1 MEKTIVPYGSLREK
15 QKAEAVE
22 LFLVGFG
29 RFMSFSRDEA
39 LKRKLFLEIL
49 DPDWFFCCLEGE
61 KVLGL
66 MGLGTREKR
75 PICFRPEL
83 CRELFGALKGA
94 LISKQMNAVFQS
106 RAVSGNATC
115 IWTPWSRTR
124 MPETRASEPPC
135 WKRPVPWGTSTQS
148 TRRFSQRMRTPYDFM
163 REAALPQ

>member
-83 CRELFGALKGA
+83 CRERFGALKGA

-106 RAVSGNATC
+106 RAVSGERDLYLGH
-115 IWTPWSRTR
+115 PGHG
-124 MPETRASEPPC
+124 PECQKQGRRN
-135 WKRPVPWGTSTQS
+135 RPAGKGLCPGGL
-148 TRRFSQRMRTPYDFM
+148 RHNLHGGFLK
-163 REAALPQ
+163 E